1 MRDSAAGQASMA
13 VQTEIL
19 PPHDPVEIGAQ
30 RATTPVARPRSEGA
44 HRIQLDG
51 IRALAVAAVLAQHF
65 DPGLGQWIDVGAV
78 GVRVF
83 FVLSGFLI
91 TGILLG
97 ARSSAEIDGS
107 SKWHVLRNFYAR
119 RFLRIFPIY
128 YLVILLAWTVHIRS
142 MRQSVGWHLAYLSNI
157 YFFHRGIENYSVT
170 HFWTLAVEEQFY
182 LVWPLLILFLPRKW
196 LLGTVIS
203 AICIGPLFRAAVV
216 IGGGNNVQTIM
227 LMPECLDTLGMGA
240 LLATLNF
247 LGMQRIKQRF
257 LGAALVIG
265 AASYFALAVITH
277 FRNVPVWNIPFGL
290 AVALWGV
297 WLIDGAYTGF
307 RGLFGRILS
316 FKPAVYLGTISY
328 GVYLIHNFIP
338 VLVNRTLGY
347 TSEHEMPMPIRPI
360 VMVSVTVALA
370 SISWFGFERP
380 INSLKRFFPYTRRG

>member
-1 MRDSAAGQASMA
+1 MAA
-13 VQTEIL
+13 QTEIL

-97 ARSSAEIDGS
+97 ARTSAEIDGS

-128 YLVILLAWTVHIRS
+128 YLVILLAWIVNIHS

-157 YFFHRGIENYSVT
+157 YFFHRGIGNYSVT

-196 LLGTVIS
+196 LLGAVIS

-247 LGMQRIKQRF
+247 LGMQRIKRKF

-265 AASYFALAVITH
+265 AASYLALAVITH
-277 FRNVPVWNIPFGL
+277 FQNVPVWNIPFGL
-290 AVALWGV
+290 AVALWGA
-297 WLIDGAYTGF
+297 WLIDSAYAGF
-307 RGLFGRILS
+307 GGKFGKILS
-316 FKPAVYLGTISY
+316 VKPAVYLGTISY
-328 GVYLIHNFIP
+328 GIYLIHNFIP

-347 TSEHEMPMPIRPI
+347 TSEHEMPMPIRSI
-360 VMVSVTVALA
+360 VMVLVTVALA
-370 SISWFGFERP
+370 SVSWFGFERP
-380 INSLKRFFPYTRRG
+380 INSLKRFFPYNQRG